1 LLQANKIDRIYSSRI
16 EGGPLA
22 TVGVKS
28 ELAVDAKRSFLWKDS
43 PARTV
48 LFGLILGAVTL
59 ALYSPTHNHPY
70 VNLDDAKYVTQ
81 NPHISDGLTLGSV
94 FWAFTHGYAGN
105 WHPLTWVSH
114 AVDIQIFGFDPA
126 PQHDENSILHAIN
139 ALLLF
144 LVLKRATGYTGRSFM
159 VAALFAL
166 HPVNVES
173 VAWIAERKTML
184 STLFCFL
191 ALGAYR
197 WYASRPAVARY
208 IVVTGLFVLGL
219 MSKPQIIMLPLALLL
234 WDYWPLQRMSFG
246 DEPATET
253 GSEIPVRS
261 FWWLV
266 KEKLPLFF
274 ICLVDAGVTV
284 IAQHVAAQKQDYPLG
299 VRIANALVS
308 YVRYIGKAFWPTK
321 LALYYPH
328 PGNTLQ
334 WWQVG
339 GALLLLLTIT
349 ALALKAHRH
358 RYYIVGWLWFLIM
371 LVPCIGLIQA
381 DVQGMADRYA
391 YVSFIGLFLMV
402 CWGLSEWAAERRWP
416 KALLPAA
423 GTAALVALS
432 LTSWRQVGYWRDD
445 VTLWSHSA
453 QVTTGNW
460 KAEYLWGGGLDGL
473 GRPSEALAHY
483 RRAVAIEPNDPFV
496 NMSIAAHEQLNG
508 DFASALGRY
517 KNVLA
522 HAWNGEQSAAALN
535 GMAMCYRAMGDY
547 TSADACLAK
556 TKVLPKRAID
566 WQGAW
571 WEHIIPAIKQYFKS
585 GSTS

>member
-1 LLQANKIDRIYSSRI
+1 M
-16 EGGPLA
+16 A
-22 TVGVKS
+22 TVGVKP
-28 ELAVDAKRSFLWKDS
+28 ELAVDTNRSFLLKDS
-43 PARTV
+43 LVRTF
-48 LFGLILGAVTL
+48 LLSLILAAVTL
-59 ALYSPTHNHPY
+59 ALYSPTHAHPY
-70 VNLDDAKYVTQ
+70 INLDDAKYVTR
-81 NPHISDGLTLGSV
+81 NPHIADGLTPGVV

-105 WHPLTWVSH
+105 WHPITWISH
-114 AVDIQIFGFDPA
+114 AVDVQTFGFDPS
-126 PQHDENSILHAIN
+126 PQHDENSILHAID
-139 ALLLF
+139 AVLLF

-197 WYASRPAVARY
+197 WYAQKPALGRYVAFS
-208 IVVTGLFVLGL
+208 GLFLLGL

-234 WDYWPLQRMSFG
+234 WDYWPLQRMSF
-246 DEPATET
+246 DREPAAES
-253 GSEIPVRS
+253 GGDIPARS
-261 FWWLV
+261 VWSLI

-274 ICLVDAGVTV
+274 ICIIDAGVTV
-284 IAQHVAAQKQDYPLG
+284 VAQHVAEQRQDFPLWI
-299 VRIANALVS
+299 RIGNALVS

-328 PGNTLQ
+328 PGDTLR
-334 WWQVG
+334 WWQIS
-339 GALLLLLTIT
+339 GAFLVLVLIT
-349 ALALKAHRH
+349 ALALRARRQ

-391 YVSFIGLFLMV
+391 YVAILGLFIMV
-402 CWGLSEWAAERRWP
+402 GWGVSDWATQRHLP
-416 KALLPAA
+416 KFVLPAL
-423 GTAALVALS
+423 GAAVLGMLS
-432 LTSWRQVGYWRDD
+432 LVSWRQIGYWQDN

-453 QVTTGNW
+453 QVTKGNW
-460 KAEYLWGGGLDGL
+460 KAEYLWAGGLDGV
-473 GRPSEALAHY
+473 GRRAEALDHY
-483 RRAVAIEPNDPFV
+483 RRAAAIEPNDPFV
-496 NMSIAAHEQLNG
+496 NLGLAAHEQLDGN
-508 DFASALGRY
+508 FASALQRY
-517 KNVLA
+517 KNVLD

-547 TSADACLAK
+547 PNADACVAR
-556 TKVLPKRAID
+556 TKALPKRSID

-585 GSTS
+585 GPAS

>member
-1 LLQANKIDRIYSSRI
+1 M
-16 EGGPLA
+16 A
-22 TVGVKS
+22 TVGVKP
-28 ELAVDAKRSFLWKDS
+28 ELAVDAKSSFLLKDS

-48 LFGLILGAVTL
+48 LFGLILAAVTL

-70 VNLDDAKYVTQ
+70 INLDDAKYVTQ
-81 NPHISDGLTLGSV
+81 NPHISDGLTPGAVLWS
-94 FWAFTHGYAGN
+94 FTHGYAGN

-114 AVDIQIFGFDPA
+114 AVDIQMFGFDPA
-126 PQHDENSILHAIN
+126 PQHDENSILHALD
-139 ALLLF
+139 AVLLF
-144 LVLKRATGYTGRSFM
+144 LVLKRATGYAGRSFM

-197 WYASRPAVARY
+197 WYAQKPAVGRY
-208 IVVTGLFVLGL
+208 LAFSSLFVLGL
-219 MSKPQIIMLPLALLL
+219 MSKPQIIMLPLVLLL
-234 WDYWPLQRMSFG
+234 WDYWPLQRMSFDSG
-246 DEPATET
+246 LAAEPSGEM
-253 GSEIPVRS
+253 PVKR

-266 KEKLPLFF
+266 KEKVPLFF
-274 ICLVDAGVTV
+274 ICIVDAAVTV
-284 IAQHVAAQKQDYPLG
+284 IAQHVAEQKQDLPLWI
-299 VRIANALVS
+299 RIGNALVS

-328 PGNTLQ
+328 PGNNLR
-334 WWQVG
+334 WWQIS
-339 GALLLLLTIT
+339 GAFLVLLLIT
-349 ALALKAHRH
+349 ALALRARAR

-371 LVPCIGLIQA
+371 LVPCIGLVQA

-391 YVSFIGLFLMV
+391 YVAFVGLFIMV
-402 CWGLSEWAAERRWP
+402 CWCVAEWSTEWQLP
-416 KALLPAA
+416 KAVLPAL
-423 GTAALVALS
+423 GTSALLALS
-432 LTSWRQVGYWRDD
+432 LVSWRQIGYWQDN

-453 QVTTGNW
+453 QVTKNNW

-473 GRPSEALAHY
+473 GLHSEALQHY
-483 RRAVAIEPNDPFV
+483 LRAAAIEPNDPFV
-496 NMSIAAHEQLNG
+496 NMSIAAHEQLEG
-508 DFASALGRY
+508 DFAAALERY

-535 GMAMCYRAMGDY
+535 GMAMCYRNMGEY
-547 TSADACLAK
+547 EKAEACVARA
-556 TKVLPKRAID
+556 KVLPKRAID

-585 GSTS
+585 GSAT

>member
-1 LLQANKIDRIYSSRI
+1 M
-16 EGGPLA
+16 A
-22 TVGVKS
+22 TVGVKP
-28 ELAVDAKRSFLWKDS
+28 ELSVSSNGGFFSKDL

-48 LFGLILGAVTL
+48 LFSVVLVVATL
-59 ALYSPTHNHPY
+59 ALYSPTHNYSY

-81 NPHISDGLTLGSV
+81 NSHIADGLSTSAV

-114 AVDIQIFGFDPA
+114 AIDIQMFGFIPA
-126 PQHDENSILHAIN
+126 PQHDENSILHALD
-139 ALLLF
+139 AVLLF

-184 STLFCFL
+184 STLFCLL

-197 WYASRPAVARY
+197 WYAQKPAIARY
-208 IVVTGLFVLGL
+208 VVFSGLFILGL

-246 DEPATET
+246 NQSVIEP
-253 GSEIPVRS
+253 GSAMPVRT
-261 FWWLV
+261 FWSLV

-274 ICLVDAGVTV
+274 ICIVDACVTV
-284 IAQHVAAQKQDYPLG
+284 IAQHVAEQRQDFPLWI
-299 VRIANALVS
+299 RIENALVS

-328 PGNTLQ
+328 PGNTLR

-339 GALLLLLTIT
+339 GAFLILLLIT
-349 ALALKAHRH
+349 AMALRARRH

-391 YVSFIGLFLMV
+391 YVAFVGLFIMV
-402 CWGLSEWAAERRWP
+402 CWGLSDWAAERHLP
-416 KALLPAA
+416 GAVLLAL
-423 GTAALVALS
+423 GTAALVALA
-432 LTSWRQVGYWRDD
+432 LVSWRQIGYWQDN
-445 VTLWSHSA
+445 VSLWSHSA

-473 GRPSEALAHY
+473 GRHSEALEHY
-483 RRAVAIEPNDPFV
+483 FRAAAIEPNDPFV
-496 NMSIAAHEQLNG
+496 NMSIAAHEQLDGN
-508 DFASALGRY
+508 FPAALERY

-522 HAWNGEQSAAALN
+522 HAWNAEQSSAALN
-535 GMAMCYRAMGDY
+535 GMAMCYRNMGEY
-547 TSADACLAK
+547 EKADECMAR

-571 WEHIIPAIKQYFKS
+571 WEHIIPAIRQYFHS
-585 GSTS
+585 GSSS